1 MSDITADTATEAR
14 PASVPARIHRV
25 HSALPATIDRRAEFL
40 GNPLSDRAGAFRIL
54 RHRIAERGDPRV
66 LLVTSAGDGDGKTTC
81 ALNLALALC
90 ESGRYRVLL
99 VEANTRR
106 PALAT
111 MLNVDVS
118 FCWLEQLAHHRQIPD
133 APWTA
138 IEMHSL
144 DLLLARDRGTPP
156 APMHGPTVTA
166 ALDSLRV
173 AYDFVVV
180 DTSAVLTGLDVPM
193 LEDAC
198 DGIILC
204 ARARRSRGRSL
215 RKALEHVTAEHVLG
229 TVLVDV

>member
-1 MSDITADTATEAR
+1 MTDITADTATEAR
-14 PASVPARIHRV
+14 PTVPARIHRV
-25 HSALPATIDRRAEFL
+25 HSALPAAVDRRAEFL
-40 GNPLSDRAGAFRIL
+40 GNPLSERSGAFRVL

-66 LLVTSAGDGDGKTTC
+66 LLVTSANDGEGKTTC
-81 ALNLALALC
+81 ALNLALALG

-99 VEANTRR
+99 VEANTRGT
-106 PALAT
+106 ALAS
-111 MLNVDVS
+111 MLNLEVPL
-118 FCWLEQLAHHRQIPD
+118 CWLDQLAHHRQIPD

-138 IEMHSL
+138 IEMHNL
-144 DLLLARDRGTPP
+144 DLLLTRERTTPP
-156 APMHGPTVTA
+156 GPMHGPVVTA

-204 ARARRSRGRSL
+204 ARARRSQGRSL
-215 RKALEHVTAEHVLG
+215 RRALEHVTAEHVLG
-229 TVLVDV
+229 TVLLDV